1 MNTKTVLHSPG
12 FKEHIPGVGRLVTMM
27 KIVEIPSLSE
37 LWKKQTSSYSYI
49 RSFREEQDR
58 IALIMHTSGTTG

>member
-1 MNTKTVLHSPG
+1 
-12 FKEHIPGVGRLVTMM
+12 MM
-27 KIVEIPSLSE
+27 EVVEIPSLSE

-58 IALIMHTSGTTG
+58 IALIIHTSGTTG